1 MRNRIFAFTSLIA
14 LIAFSG
20 AASAQAAQS
29 GQGTQSTATKKSAQP
44 PSSHVEAGKPAK
56 PKADAPK
63 PKHLFGDWNKKL
75 SDMGLK
81 LTFKYEGD
89 LADVV
94 SGGKRRGADYAQQ
107 LELNL
112 DADWDKI
119 AGVKGLSSTVTFVN
133 RAGRSAARDRAGDM
147 LFQFEPMYGGTH
159 HAIVHLVQAFADWKS
174 AKGTVDIA
182 AGRLPVGN
190 DFGTSPYY
198 CEFMNTALCGYP
210 HSLPAKRGFSAF
222 PNSTWGARVRVAP
235 GSEFYAQTGAYQVRP
250 RFGGKYGFDWGW
262 SGTTGTYFP
271 VEIGWEPS
279 FTADELNGHYK
290 VGFTTD
296 TSRYEDLLYD
306 ANGVPFPI
314 SGKPPAK
321 HGGRHSVYVL
331 ADQMVSRNGAGPEN
345 GLVLLG
351 GFVAS
356 DKATSKISRFGF
368 VAVRDQGLIP
378 GRKDDVA
385 GMMLAHAHISN
396 RLTTAQ
402 ELSGDPLQTGEWV
415 MEATYRIAAANG
427 LTISPDVQYLVHPN
441 GEKSIPNALAL
452 AARVEINF

>member
-1 MRNRIFAFTSLIA
+1 MLQSSVLLTLFTAAIA
-14 LIAFSG
+14 LPA

-29 GQGTQSTATKKSAQP
+29 GKEGPSAATQKSAAP
-44 PSSHVEAGKPAK
+44 VSSHVEAGKKAK

-63 PKHLFGDWNKKL
+63 PEHLFGNWNKGL
-75 SDMGLK
+75 SDKGVD
-81 LTFKYEGD
+81 LTVKYEGD
-89 LADVV
+89 LVDVV

-112 DADWDKI
+112 KADWDKI
-119 AGVKGLSSTVTFVN
+119 AGVKGLTSTVTFVN
-133 RAGRSAARDRAGDM
+133 RAGRSAALDRAGDK

-159 HAIVHLVQAFADWKS
+159 HAIIHLVQAFADWKS
-174 AKGTVDIA
+174 NKGTVDIA

-222 PNSTWGARVRVAP
+222 PNSTWGARVRIAP
-235 GSEFYAQTGAYQVRP
+235 SSTLYAQTGAYQVRP
-250 RFGGKYGFDWGW
+250 EYGGKYGFDWGW
-262 SGTTGTYFP
+262 SGTTGAYFP
-271 VEIGWEPS
+271 VELGWEPS
-279 FTADELNGHYK
+279 FGPDELNGHYK

-296 TSRYEDLLYD
+296 TSRYNDLLYD
-306 ANGVPFPI
+306 RNGMPFPI
-314 SGKPPAK
+314 SGMPPAK

-331 ADQMVSRNGAGPEN
+331 ADQMLSRNGEGPEN

-356 DKATSKISRFGF
+356 DKTTSKISRFGF
-368 VAVRDQGLIP
+368 AAVRDQGLIP
-378 GRKDDVA
+378 GREHDVA
-385 GMMLAHAHISN
+385 GVMLAHAHISH

-415 MEATYRIAAANG
+415 MEGTYRIAAAKG
-427 LTISPDVQYLVHPN
+427 LTISPDAQLLIHPN
-441 GEKSIPNALAL
+441 GEKGIPNALAL